1 MSVVDTPTRAASRLH
16 DRVRELRTRL
26 AAYGRSEPL
35 LMLLGAVIGVLTGL
49 LAWVLVEAVFGAQD
63 VAFGNDPGWARVVL
77 VPAAGGLVVGL
88 LAWLWSSE
96 PSGGG
101 IATVLRAVAVRGG
114 RLRARVPA
122 AVVAESGLAL
132 GTGSSGGR
140 EAPIILGGGAVGS
153 LVGQLFSLNE
163 DRMRTMVAAGAAAG
177 IGASFNAPIGGML
190 FAIELILGQLRAG
203 SLQVVVV
210 ASVAGSVTARELVGP
225 ELVFAPDTVYSL
237 NDPRELAVYALLGVL
252 AVGVGLAFHR
262 GEQLGQALFRR
273 VRIWPPLRVALGGLV
288 VGGMAL
294 AVPEVLGSGHAG
306 PPVGGVSEP
315 ILTMIEGGFGDGWD
329 GVRIVAVLLVAKLVA
344 TLISVTT
351 GSAVGTLLP
360 TLFTGAALGAA
371 VGKTL
376 VILLPDAGIQPGA
389 FALVGMAA
397 VFAAAAR
404 TPLTAVLIVFELTG
418 DYGLV
423 LPLMLS
429 AGLATFIADRIEP
442 DGIYTAP
449 LRREG
454 IVTHEPDEVDVMQS
468 ITVGEVMTTSSPQLD
483 ASLPLEDVIRAFRK
497 TAHHGFAVVDN
508 GELVGVLTLSDVRR
522 RAAEVDEGLLQA
534 RDIMTSDPLT
544 VEPDAPMY
552 RALHRMAGADVGR
565 LPVVSRAEPTKLLGM
580 LRRNDIVR
588 AYQKALNEGLGSQ
601 QRKARSHLRDL
612 VGVRFVEITVIDG
625 SAMDGR
631 QLASVRLPPRTIL
644 TSISRRGELVV
655 PRGDTTIT
663 AGDEVVAL
671 CEPGNV
677 DELRALLTEPAPESD
692 HREQDA
698 VTGSPTSSRADL

>member
-26 AAYGRSEPL
+26 SAYGRSEPL

-497 TAHHGFAVVDN
+497 TAHHGFAVVD
-508 GELVGVLTLSDVRR
+508 
-522 RAAEVDEGLLQA
+522 
-534 RDIMTSDPLT
+534 
-544 VEPDAPMY
+544 
-552 RALHRMAGADVGR
+552 
-565 LPVVSRAEPTKLLGM
+565 
-580 LRRNDIVR
+580 
-588 AYQKALNEGLGSQ
+588 
-601 QRKARSHLRDL
+601 
-612 VGVRFVEITVIDG
+612 
-625 SAMDGR
+625 
-631 QLASVRLPPRTIL
+631 
-644 TSISRRGELVV
+644 
-655 PRGDTTIT
+655 
-663 AGDEVVAL
+663 
-671 CEPGNV
+671 
-677 DELRALLTEPAPESD
+677 
-692 HREQDA
+692 
-698 VTGSPTSSRADL
+698 